1 MLLRM
6 CKDIRS
12 GSMFGNCVD
21 IFGTLAQ
28 MAPHVPRG
36 FLNGRSTLVVPNYVV
51 GMTSTAG
58 WPLQDWLP
66 SSSYIVMLA
75 VSFSKLAA
83 LEIAK
88 NLS

>member
-6 CKDIRS
+6 CKDIRA
-12 GSMFGNCVD
+12 GPMFGNCAG

-28 MAPHVPRG
+28 MAPHVPCG
-36 FLNGRSTLVVPNYVV
+36 FLNGRSASVVPNCVV
-51 GMTSTAG
+51 GMTSKAG

-66 SSSYIVMLA
+66 SSIYIVMLA

>member
-12 GSMFGNCVD
+12 GPMFGNCAG

-28 MAPHVPRG
+28 MAPHVPCG
-36 FLNGRSTLVVPNYVV
+36 FLNGRSASVVPNCVI
-51 GMTSTAG
+51 GMTSKAG
-58 WPLQDWLP
+58 WSLQDWLP
-66 SSSYIVMLA
+66 SSIYIVMLA